1 VGSYRW
7 LAIPRKDHI
16 RALQACDL
24 STFLVEFVE
33 HQVQSWTDRSFLVR
47 FGFVSAA
54 LEFDQSRLRLPSVH
68 FVPRKLQEID
78 STQTAILGA
87 HDHTLKPPRSRIE
100 ECNALLGIE
109 HAFAGQVVFRF
120 LEPTGCW
127 NFLKNAVLGRLTARS
142 WLERYLQVAD
152 LPYGPADMFP
162 QKFIDGRAERGILDY

>member
-68 FVPRKLQEID
+68 FV
-78 STQTAILGA
+78 
-87 HDHTLKPPRSRIE
+87 
-100 ECNALLGIE
+100 LGIE